1 MAARARGQPRSA
13 VRSTGSQRWAAQ
25 APAPTATACVAAAS
39 HRIESPNV
47 PWMNS
52 AANASPAPTPATAG
66 QTRRPLPTRSI
77 SHVTTRNPAGAYSN
91 TSSSGTSPGRIGSE
105 RSSAVSSSVSGPPS
119 TPGSRSDR
127 NNGVSASH
135 STARVYAPVR
145 RNVGTPSR
153 KCPSLARTTA
163 VTSSAIARAPP
174 QPPSALV
181 VTSTM
186 LAVRTGE
193 NTCSPSTVALSAS
206 ATSVARQISARTL
219 PEGEVTTHT
228 TPRPPNSAALRRP
241 SMASRQPREGVRP
254 RASRW
259 AAAARSG
266 EKSSC
271 VTVATTTTAT
281 YARRA
286 AMNRARGVN
295 TSTNTRRQR
304 ARVKPWRAV
313 AVLLHSPGPM
323 TTSVHD
329 LGKLRLDRDTPP
341 GVRRA
346 FRRSLILAAVAAGL
360 IAAVVLVV
368 RRGAA
373 VPVQTVVVTPL
384 DAGTGA
390 VGGATAVTAN
400 GYVVA
405 RTRASVSS
413 KVPGRLAYL
422 GVSEG
427 SDVKSGDV
435 IARLDNADYAAQV
448 TQAQAGVA
456 NARAQLIEAQAERDQ
471 LQREARRIQ
480 DIRAQN
486 AQLVSQQD
494 VDASES
500 RAAQADARARAA
512 AARIEAAEAAQR
524 FAQASLENT
533 LIRAPFSGTVLRK
546 EAEVGE
552 VVAPSVG
559 GGLTRGA
566 AVTMA
571 DLRTLEVE
579 VDVNEA
585 YIARVH
591 HGQPAKITL
600 DAYPDT
606 SFGGRVRQVVP
617 TADRQR
623 ATVQVKVSI
632 LDHDPRILPEMGAR
646 VDFLEPE
653 RPAAARGAAP
663 TTPLRIRVP
672 AAAVRERDGQTVVWL
687 VRNGRLEPRVVQAGP
702 VSGEFREI
710 RSGLSGGEL
719 VLVGGVETPPAGLRV
734 QATTP

>member
-1 MAARARGQPRSA
+1 MK
-13 VRSTGSQRWAAQ
+13 
-25 APAPTATACVAAAS
+25 TA
-39 HRIESPNV
+39 
-47 PWMNS
+47 
-52 AANASPAPTPATAG
+52 
-66 QTRRPLPTRSI
+66 
-77 SHVTTRNPAGAYSN
+77 
-91 TSSSGTSPGRIGSE
+91 
-105 RSSAVSSSVSGPPS
+105 
-119 TPGSRSDR
+119 
-127 NNGVSASH
+127 
-135 STARVYAPVR
+135 
-145 RNVGTPSR
+145 
-153 KCPSLARTTA
+153 
-163 VTSSAIARAPP
+163 
-174 QPPSALV
+174 PPSAPSVLV

-193 NTCSPSTVALSAS
+193 KTCSPSTVALSAS
-206 ATSVARQISARTL
+206 ATSVARQISARTR
-219 PEGEVTTHT
+219 PEGDVTTHT
-228 TPRPPNSAALRRP
+228 TPSPPNSAALRRP
-241 SMASRQPREGVRP
+241 SIASRQPREGVNA

-259 AAAARSG
+259 RAAARSG
-266 EKSSC
+266 EKWSS
-271 VTVATTTTAT
+271 VTVATSTTAT
-281 YARRA
+281 YATRA
-286 AMNRARGVN
+286 ATNRVRGVN

-329 LGKLRLDRDTPP
+329 LGKLRLDRDAPP

-384 DAGTGA
+384 DAAGGA
-390 VGGATAVTAN
+390 AGGGATAVTAN

-422 GVSEG
+422 AVSEG
-427 SDVKSGDV
+427 SEVKSGDV
-435 IARLDNADYAAQV
+435 IARLDNADYGAQV
-448 TQAQAGVA
+448 TQAEAGVA
-456 NARAQLIEAQAERDQ
+456 NARAQLIEAQADRDQ
-471 LQREARRIQ
+471 MQREARRVQ

-512 AARIEAAEAAQR
+512 AARIEAAEAALR
-524 FAQASLENT
+524 FAQASFENT

-566 AVTMA
+566 VVTMA

-606 SFGGRVRQVVP
+606 SFGGQVRQVVP

-653 RPAAARGAAP
+653 RPATARGAAP
-663 TTPLRIRVP
+663 PAPLRIRVP
-672 AAAVRERDGQTVVWL
+672 ARAVRERDGQTVVWL

-719 VLVGGVETPPAGLRV
+719 LLVGGVESPQAGLRV
-734 QATTP
+734 RATP